1 MKKIFLFPL
10 SVLMM
15 ITLCGSVSAEMQQE
29 PDAVY
34 HQIVKEYTINEDGSY
49 ELHYF
54 KELELKSHYAFNQL
68 YGETFV
74 VYNPDYQELKINEAY
89 TIMADGKKT
98 PSPENAFNEVLP
110 RQAANFPDYSHLKE
124 MVITH
129 TGLEVGATIY
139 LDYNLKTSAEMFNG
153 FSFKEML
160 RKRVPVQNLKVIVHT
175 PDDYELDYRVNN
187 LRTGPEIEE
196 TEGGNTY
203 TWQFKSLEP
212 IPQEGNVCES
222 TKEWLAIQSRN
233 GVKSQLNLESL
244 QSPLPKELAKK
255 ADELSKKA
263 KNQPEAVNMIYSYL
277 AENIDA
283 SPLQQKYTGKRIR
296 NSETVWQSNVATVME
311 RAVLLSSML
320 NKAGISAMP
329 ALLLEQGALPVIE
342 DNHQVFVKVD
352 LKKDEPLLL
361 PLSKPFAKNLYYKY
375 EEKELIPLQ
384 KGKTEQRI
392 KIEAKKNAYKL
403 SASFNISK
411 DSVAGK
417 GEIMLMHAVNPSL
430 QIRKDKQYLNNIIH
444 NLKPGEIS
452 ITQLSAAVTE
462 ADFDYRAHISDVS
475 EEQFGLL
482 NLTLPAVEG
491 SITGQ
496 NLILW
501 SERITPFEIPFPMHG
516 QTEFTFH
523 LNGVVCVNKSF
534 EQEQQSEIGKVSV
547 KMDVKSDKV
556 TIEKSFSL
564 NRRCYNPLEYNEVRN
579 ILRVYNGKNI
589 NSLIIKEKE

>member
-49 ELHYF
+49 DLHYF

-110 RQAANFPDYSHLKE
+110 RQAANFPDYGHLKE

-175 PDDYELDYRVNN
+175 PEDYELDYRVNN

-196 TEGGNTY
+196 TERGKTY

-212 IPQEGNVCES
+212 LLQEGNACEN
-222 TKEWLAIQSRN
+222 TKEWLAIQSGD
-233 GVKSQLNLESL
+233 GVKSQLDLESL

-255 ADELSKKA
+255 ADELSEKA

-283 SPLQQKYTGKRIR
+283 SPLQQKYTGKRTR

-311 RAVLLSSML
+311 RSVLLSSML

-329 ALLLEQGALPVIE
+329 ALLLEKGALPVIE
-342 DNHQVFVKVD
+342 DNHQVLVKAD
-352 LKKDEPLLL
+352 LKEDMPLLL
-361 PLSKPFAKNLYYKY
+361 PLSKSFAKNLYYKH
-375 EEKELIPLQ
+375 EGKELIPLQ

-392 KIEAKKNAYKL
+392 KIEPRKNAYKL
-403 SASFNISK
+403 SATFSLSQDTITGN
-411 DSVAGK
+411 
-417 GEIMLMHAVNPSL
+417 GEIMLMHAMNPSL
-430 QIRKDKQYLNNIIH
+430 QIRKDKKYLKKIIL

-452 ITQLSAAVTE
+452 INQLSTATSE
-462 ADFDYRAHISDVS
+462 AGFDYKAHISEVT

-482 NLTLPAVEG
+482 NFTLPAVEG
-491 SITGQ
+491 SITEQ
-496 NLILW
+496 NLTLW

-523 LNGVVCVNKSF
+523 LNGIECINKSF
-534 EQEQQSEIGKVSV
+534 EQELSSDVGKVSV
-547 KMDVKSDKV
+547 KMDVNSDKV
-556 TIEKSFSL
+556 TIEKTFSL
-564 NRRCYNPLEYNEVRN
+564 NKRCYNPLEYNEVRR
-579 ILRVYNGKNI
+579 ILRVYNSKNT
-589 NSLIIKEKE
+589 NKLIIKEKD